1 MHAVLAFS
9 ALPLFAG
16 ALLCDWTYS
25 QTTQVQ
31 WLNFSSWL
39 IAGGL
44 VLTGL
49 ALAWGL
55 VAALSR
61 SARRRRYGLYLLLL
75 LLTFMLGFI
84 NALVHAKDAWA
95 TMPEGLVMSI
105 IVLIVAVMATALG
118 LAETQQRRRVLVE
131 GARA

>member
-1 MHAVLAFS
+1 MHAVLSFS

-16 ALLCDWTYS
+16 ALLSDWAYS
-25 QTTQVQ
+25 QSMQVQ

-44 VLTGL
+44 VFTGL
-49 ALAWGL
+49 AIAWGL
-55 VAALSR
+55 GAAFSR
-61 SARRRRYGLYLLLL
+61 SARHRRHGLVLVLLV
-75 LLTFMLGFI
+75 LTFVLGFV

-105 IVLIVAVMATALG
+105 IVLITAVMATALG
-118 LAETQQRRRVLVE
+118 LAETRRRRVVVE
-131 GARA
+131 GAGA